1 MDEHSASSSPIH
13 PEHRSP
19 PKKEENRTIDS
30 RLAQLAES
38 REELVEGIQE
48 LKQELQN
55 WRVKLDTQVKSC
67 TNELFEIKILLSTE
81 LEKFKSEFLELR
93 STLHLQQ
100 DEVTSSLK
108 SLGLQD
114 SIEEPKCQ
122 ENSKNS
128 EGVEGCSEPS
138 DV

>member
-67 TNELFEIKILLSTE
+67 TNE
-81 LEKFKSEFLELR
+81 FLELR